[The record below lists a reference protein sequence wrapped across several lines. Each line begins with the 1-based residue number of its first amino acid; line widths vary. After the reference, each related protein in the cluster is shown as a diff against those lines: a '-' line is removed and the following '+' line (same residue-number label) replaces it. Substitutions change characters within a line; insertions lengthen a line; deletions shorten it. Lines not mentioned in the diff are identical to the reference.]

1 MISGDTMDKKIG
13 LIGFGRIG
21 FYVYEMTENDEN
33 VSLDFALD
41 ADPEKT
47 KALDERRV
55 LSSPEQIGNRAV
67 DLIVE
72 AANSAVVRELAPK
85 ILKSNDLMVLSVT
98 ALADAEF
105 YDELGDI
112 CATNGTRLFI
122 PHGALL
128 GMDGLFDAKHT
139 LDEVTITTT
148 KNPRN
153 IDFSYTDKYSTADIT
168 KPTVLYDGPARGI
181 CSMFPRNV
189 NSHAIV
195 ALAGIGFD
203 KTRAVLIA
211 DPTSDDAVQHIVARG
226 EGTVLEIK
234 RSSAIKGVTGEYTLA
249 SIYGSIRRAVLS
261 PHGVNIV

>member
-1 MISGDTMDKKIG
+1 MEKRIG
-13 LIGFGRIG
+13 IIGFGRIG
-21 FYVYEMTENDEN
+21 SYLYERAGKDEQMTMDFATDAIPKMTE
-33 VSLDFALD
+33 ALE
-41 ADPEKT
+41 PEKVL
-47 KALDERRV
+47 KSFDE
-55 LSSPEQIGNRAV
+55 IGERSV

-72 AANSAVVRELAPK
+72 AANADVVTKHAK
-85 ILKSNDLMVLSVT
+85 QILMTNDLMILSVT
-98 ALADAEF
+98 ALADADFFEHLEF
-105 YDELGDI
+105 V
-112 CATNGTRLFI
+112 CQKNGTRLFV

-153 IDFSYTDKYSTADIT
+153 IDFSYTDKYEASDIK

-195 ALAGIGFD
+195 SLAGIGFD
-203 KTRAVLIA
+203 KTRAILIA
-211 DPTSDDAVQHIVARG
+211 DPTSDDAVQHIIAKG
-226 EGTVLEIK
+226 QGTVLEIK

-249 SIYGSIRRAVLS
+249 SIYGSVRRAVLS
-261 PHGVNIV
+261 PYGVNIV